1 MGPKNRKIAGQRWIS
16 LILISHYNLP
26 LPSVK
31 ISSPPFFNSV
41 EVKFKIHHLHH
52 EKHPTKDR
60 NFLSLFWITAQKVVV
75 PCYPPST
82 SLLPLINNFN
92 CLWEAICMGTTI
104 ILYSDSSPHS
114 NKVLWHPSITPHK
127 ISSSHPLV
135 GEFRFLSSLLFC
147 EFSPL
152 TTLSFLSILWT
163 RHSLHLLKL
172 FCLKRIP
179 SICPSPG
186 ASVYYSKHAARRAAC
201 KFINQHAIYHEAILR
216 FVQAKQQKMHDHW
229 RWDRM
234 LLLCFNVQDSH
245 GQIRAN
251 CKPFPRSWSPYS
263 AHTSLHPHLAPLT
276 IIRPLNSINV

>member
-82 SLLPLINNFN
+82 SLLPVINNFN

-186 ASVYYSKHAARRAAC
+186 ASVYYSKHAAAPPVNSLTNTPYTTRP
-201 KFINQHAIYHEAILR
+201 F
-216 FVQAKQQKMHDHW
+216 FVSFKRNSKKCTTIDDEIGCYFYVLMFMTVT
-229 RWDRM
+229 DRS
-234 LLLCFNVQDSH
+234 VQTTNH
-245 GQIRAN
+245 
-251 CKPFPRSWSPYS
+251 FPVLGLP
-263 AHTSLHPHLAPLT
+263 TLH
-276 IIRPLNSINV
+276 IRPYIHTWPH